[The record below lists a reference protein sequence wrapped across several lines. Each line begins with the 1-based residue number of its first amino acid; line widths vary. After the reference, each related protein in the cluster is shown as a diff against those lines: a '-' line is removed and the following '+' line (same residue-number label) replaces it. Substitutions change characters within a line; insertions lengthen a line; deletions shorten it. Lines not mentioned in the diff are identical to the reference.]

1 VPRREPYVPRHLAE
15 PSVQPRSRRRRAL
28 TVGGVA
34 VAATGLAVT
43 SGLAGALPGPDGSAT
58 AAAASP
64 QVPTDDATSAPTSVP
79 DVGARGAA
87 ALGDRARVL
96 SRSVQR
102 TTVDP
107 TKARV
112 LDQRSGGQV
121 TETEDL
127 TTGDPRDVA
136 RAMLAQFGFGAD
148 QFSCLDSIY
157 VNESGWNVHADNP
170 SSSAYGIPQALPG
183 SKMASA
189 GADWADNPATQI
201 RWGLGYIKARY
212 GTPCNAWGFKQ
223 GHGWY

>member
-1 VPRREPYVPRHLAE
+1 VPRRESYVPRHLAE
-15 PSVQPRSRRRRAL
+15 PPARPRSRRRSAL
-28 TVGGVA
+28 TVSGVA

-43 SGLAGALPGPDGSAT
+43 SGLVGALPGPDDAAT
-58 AAAASP
+58 AAAPSRQLP
-64 QVPTDDATSAPTSVP
+64 GSAPTSVP

>member
-1 VPRREPYVPRHLAE
+1 VPRRDPYVPKHLADL
-15 PSVQPRSRRRRAL
+15 PVRPRSGRRRVLAV
-28 TVGGVA
+28 TGVA
-34 VAATGLAVT
+34 VAATGLAVA
-43 SGLAGALPGPDGSAT
+43 SGLVGAQPGPAAEAT
-58 AAAASP
+58 AAAP
-64 QVPTDDATSAPTSVP
+64 VPVPSRSVP

-87 ALGDRARVL
+87 ALGDRSRVV

-102 TTVDP
+102 AAVDP

-112 LDQRSGGQV
+112 LDQGSGGQV

-157 VNESGWNVHADNP
+157 VGESGWNVHADNP

-189 GADWADNPATQI
+189 GPDWADNPATQI

>member
-1 VPRREPYVPRHLAE
+1 VPRREPYVPRHLAVA
-15 PSVQPRSRRRRAL
+15 PVRPRSRRRSAV

-34 VAATGLAVT
+34 VAATGLAVA
-43 SGLAGALPGPDGSAT
+43 SGLVGALPGPDDAAT
-58 AAAASP
+58 AASASP
-64 QVPTDDATSAPTSVP
+64 QVPTSAATSVP

-102 TTVDP
+102 ATVDP

-112 LDQRSGGQV
+112 LDQGSGGQV